1 MIDIFPSYDE
11 FARHYDAGKT
21 QILYVKH
28 SADFDTAL
36 SAYYKLTKDA
46 PYSFLL
52 ESVEGGAHIGRYSI
66 IACRPDMVWQS
77 SAAHKNP
84 LDELRT
90 HIKRCKID
98 IMPDHLP
105 PACSGGLYG
114 YLGYEMVRYVE
125 PSVPNDN
132 LDTLDIPEGI
142 MMRPKLLAVFDNVK
156 HELTLS
162 VPVLKTSKTPACTA
176 KAAYDEGCAILKAA
190 LEDLNAPLTQDSVSH
205 KSSLTAPLDM
215 TRNFTDEGYCGVVR
229 AAKDHIIA
237 GDAFQIVPSQR
248 FRAPFDL
255 PAIDLYRA
263 LRRINPSPFLFHLK
277 MDGFALVGSSPEILV
292 RVEDG
297 EVTVRPIA
305 GTRPRGKTAVEDAAL
320 AEDLLGDE
328 KERAEHLMLIDLGR
342 NDVGRVAK
350 IGSVRVT
357 EDFIVERYSHVMH
370 IVSNVVGQL
379 RDNLDCVDAL
389 FSGFPAG
396 TVSGAPKIR
405 AMQLIHEFENEKR
418 GFYAGCVGYFD
429 GLGNMNTCIALRTAL
444 VKAGEVILQAGAG
457 IVADSDPASENQECI
472 SKAQALVSAA
482 EAALRNT
489 P

>member
-1 MIDIFPSYDE
+1 MIDISPPYED
-11 FARHYDAGKT
+11 FARHYEAGKT

-77 SAAHKNP
+77 SPAHKKP
-84 LDELRT
+84 LDDLRA

-98 IMPDHLP
+98 ILPEHLP

-125 PSVPNDN
+125 PTIPNEN
-132 LDTLDIPEGI
+132 VDTLDIPEGV
-142 MMRPKLLAVFDNVK
+142 MMRPQLLAVFDNVK

-162 VPVLKTSKTPACTA
+162 VPVLKTSKTQGCTA
-176 KAAYDEGCAILKAA
+176 KAAYNEACGILKSAIT
-190 LEDLNAPLTQDSVSH
+190 DLNAPLTQESLTHESA
-205 KSSLTAPLDM
+205 LTAPLDI
-215 TRNFTDEGYCGVVR
+215 TRNFTDEEYCDVVR
-229 AAKDHIIA
+229 DAKEHIIA

-248 FRAPFDL
+248 FRTPFDL

-292 RVEDG
+292 RVENG

-305 GTRPRGKTAVEDAAL
+305 GTRPRGKTVAEDAAF
-320 AEDLLGDE
+320 AEDLLADE

-350 IGSVRVT
+350 IGSVRVS
-357 EDFIVERYSHVMH
+357 EDFIIERYSHVMH

-379 RDNLDCVDAL
+379 RNDLDCVDAL

-418 GFYAGCVGYFD
+418 SFYAGCVGYFD

-444 VKAGEVILQAGAG
+444 VKDGELILQAGAG
-457 IVADSDPASENQECI
+457 IVADSVPESENQECI
-472 SKAQALVSAA
+472 NKAMALIHAA
-482 EAALRNT
+482 ENALRQNA
-489 P
+489 